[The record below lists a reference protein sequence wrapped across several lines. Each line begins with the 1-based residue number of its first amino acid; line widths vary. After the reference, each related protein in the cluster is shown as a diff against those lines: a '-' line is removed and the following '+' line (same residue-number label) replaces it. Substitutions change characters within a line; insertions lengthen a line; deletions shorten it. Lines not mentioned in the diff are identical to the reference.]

1 MVPELTKGFGLTIAT
16 DGHEIVYHKEE
27 SRGMRFAE
35 FAHATSRNGGQ
46 YWLSSGG
53 LYALSFIIPVTD
65 WAGEWQLLHLVPIYI
80 FMDGI

>member
-16 DGHEIVYHKEE
+16 DGHEIEYHKEE

-46 YWLSSGG
+46 YWPLVAG
-53 LYALSFIIPVTD
+53 LRTVLYL
-65 WAGEWQLLHLVPIYI
+65 YR
-80 FMDGI
+80 